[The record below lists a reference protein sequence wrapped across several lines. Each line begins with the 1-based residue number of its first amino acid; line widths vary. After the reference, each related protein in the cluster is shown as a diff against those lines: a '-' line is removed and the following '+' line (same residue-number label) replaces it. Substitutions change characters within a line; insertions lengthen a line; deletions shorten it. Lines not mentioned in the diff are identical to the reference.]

1 MAIAGWL
8 LWRNGSLLAGEDGPV
23 LFNTYEEAQ
32 AERRSMDTI
41 SAVTAERLE
50 ELKKNA
56 EEKGQ

>member
-1 MAIAGWL
+1 MVIGWV
-8 LWRNGSLLAGEDGPV
+8 LWRNGRLLTDGEGPI
-23 LFNTYEEAQ
+23 LFTDHGQAQ
-32 AERRSMDTI
+32 AERRSMDTV